1 MGQIPAGHRAGLAQP
16 NPKGLHSESGLW
28 PQGRAWRWASQCRG
42 LSWGSQGPQST
53 NELPPPQE
61 WLQVQSHT
69 RSTVRTKDLRM
80 QSPCPTAPWM
90 PPVLGSSAFL
100 AGWGGV
106 LAGWGGPPQLPG
118 VPCTAP
124 CPARTGLCMPDFAL
138 PKSWA
143 VGADLLGWGRAATAN
158 PNHCLQELGRFQPE
172 IQPQPAPLIIPCP
185 LESCLEELSRLQL
198 AQSPASCLAV
208 ISPVGCF
215 VTCPRKGELWGLC
228 GRPEFLWL
236 GSHCLTLLPEPRGG
250 GMRLDEKQGRGAL
263 ELGSPIDR
271 PPHFLPQPI
280 KRARVSL
287 EPWGPLFTH

>member
-1 MGQIPAGHRAGLAQP
+1 MAPGSKPHKEHSQ
-16 NPKGLHSESGLW
+16 NKGLEDVVSLPHCPLDVTSSGEFCF
-28 PQGRAWRWASQCRG
+28 PGRC
-42 LSWGSQGPQST
+42 
-53 NELPPPQE
+53 
-61 WLQVQSHT
+61 
-69 RSTVRTKDLRM
+69 
-80 QSPCPTAPWM
+80 
-90 PPVLGSSAFL
+90 
-100 AGWGGV
+100 
-106 LAGWGGPPQLPG
+106 WGGPPQLSG

-143 VGADLLGWGRAATAN
+143 VGADLLGWGRAAAAN

-198 AQSPASCLAV
+198 AQAPASCLAA

-215 VTCPRKGELWGLC
+215 VTCPRKGDLWGLW

-250 GMRLDEKQGRGAL
+250 GMRLDEKQG
-263 ELGSPIDR
+263 LGHWSWAAP
-271 PPHFLPQPI
+271 
-280 KRARVSL
+280 
-287 EPWGPLFTH
+287 